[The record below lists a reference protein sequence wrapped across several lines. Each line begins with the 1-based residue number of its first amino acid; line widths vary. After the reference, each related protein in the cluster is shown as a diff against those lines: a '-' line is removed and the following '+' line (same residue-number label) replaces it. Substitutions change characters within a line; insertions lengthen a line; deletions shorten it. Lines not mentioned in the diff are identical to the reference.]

1 MRWQGLYHFSR
12 RKRGNAMKTSAFII
26 VGILIAA
33 ILAGSGCSAL
43 PLALMCLQIL
53 VFLAGFSGIV
63 DWKWV
68 LTLSIWNW
76 MVVPA
81 TVFVPTLCEKGA
93 FLHFAIHAAALFV
106 KIFVFANVVGGNAG
120 GSAR

>member
-1 MRWQGLYHFSR
+1 
-12 RKRGNAMKTSAFII
+12 MKTSAFII

>member
-1 MRWQGLYHFSR
+1 
-12 RKRGNAMKTSAFII
+12 MKTTAFII

-33 ILAGSGCSAL
+33 ILAGSGRNAL

-53 VFLAGFSGIV
+53 VFLAGFLESL

-76 MVVPA
+76 IVVPA
-81 TVFVPTLCEKGA
+81 TVFVPTLCEERA
-93 FLHFAIHAAALFV
+93 FLHFAVHAAALFV
-106 KIFVFANVVGGNAG
+106 KIFVFANVVGVNAG
-120 GSAR
+120 GSAS